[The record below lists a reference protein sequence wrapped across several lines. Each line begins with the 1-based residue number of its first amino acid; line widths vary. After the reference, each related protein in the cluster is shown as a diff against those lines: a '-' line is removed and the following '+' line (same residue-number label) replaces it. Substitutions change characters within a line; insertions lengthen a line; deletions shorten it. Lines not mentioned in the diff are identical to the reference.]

1 MTSWRNKKRVWK
13 KILARL
19 ARQLPATPSESNE
32 VLKRSNLSWKD
43 KYFNQV
49 RAAAVRAK
57 TRAAQEATKKTTV
70 DANAAAVN
78 VPKPEETPRRVTRSM
93 TKKQSLDKP
102 KHV

>member
-1 MTSWRNKKRVWK
+1 MTSWRNRKRLWK

-19 ARQLPATPSESNE
+19 AHQLPASPSESNE

-57 TRAAQEATKKTTV
+57 ARAQEAKNKPTV

-78 VPKPEETPRRVTRSM
+78 VPKPEEIPRRITRSM
-93 TKKQSLDKP
+93 TKKLPLDKP
-102 KHV
+102 EHV

>member
-1 MTSWRNKKRVWK
+1 MTSWRNKKRLWK

-49 RAAAVRAK
+49 RAAALRAK
-57 TRAAQEATKKTTV
+57 ARQEAAKKTTV

-78 VPKPEETPRRVTRSM
+78 VPKPEEKPRRITRSM
-93 TKKQSLDKP
+93 TKKLSLDKP